1 MPMTSLTAPQPRA
14 ATPTTEATAVLAKR
28 VRTRGKCSPTGGG
41 MTVNA
46 SQFAVDDDYDPWFP
60 VTRDETELEQLARR
74 ACRGCP
80 VVESCLELTLRTE
93 ARTPGDIHGIAGG
106 LAPHERRALV
116 QARIGRAA

>member
-14 ATPTTEATAVLAKR
+14 VTPTTEATAVLAKR
-28 VRTRGKCSPTGGG
+28 VSTRGKCSPTGGG

-46 SQFAVDDDYDPWFP
+46 SQFVVDDDNDPWFP
-60 VTRDETELEQLARR
+60 VTQDEASLEVLARR

-80 VVESCLELTLRTE
+80 VVASCLELTLRAE
-93 ARTPGDIHGIAGG
+93 SRTPRDIHGIVAA

-116 QARIGRAA
+116 QARTGRAA

>member
-14 ATPTTEATAVLAKR
+14 ATPTTEATAVLAKQ
-28 VRTRGKCSPTGGG
+28 VSTRGKCSPTGGG

-46 SQFAVDDDYDPWFP
+46 GQFAVNDNDDPWFP
-60 VTRDETELEQLARR
+60 VTQDEAELEVLARR

-80 VVESCLELTLRTE
+80 VMASCLELTLRTE
-93 ARTPGDIHGIAGG
+93 SRTPRDIHGIAAG

-116 QARIGRAA
+116 QARTGRAA

>member
-1 MPMTSLTAPQPRA
+1 MTSLTAPQPRA
-14 ATPTTEATAVLAKR
+14 ATPTTEPTAVLAKR
-28 VRTRGKCSPTGGG
+28 VSTRGKCSPSGGG

-46 SQFAVDDDYDPWFP
+46 GQFAVDDDNDPWFP
-60 VTRDETELEQLARR
+60 VTQDEAELEVLARR

-80 VVESCLELTLRTE
+80 VGASCLELTLRTE
-93 ARTPGDIHGIAGG
+93 VRTPRDIHGIVAG

>member
-28 VRTRGKCSPTGGG
+28 VGTRGKCSPAGGG
-41 MTVNA
+41 MTVHA
-46 SQFAVDDDYDPWFP
+46 GQFAVGDDNDPWFP

-80 VVESCLELTLRTE
+80 VMASCLELTLRTE
-93 ARTPGDIHGIAGG
+93 SRTPGDIDGLAAG

-116 QARIGRAA
+116 QARTGRAA